1 MNKDGIMKAPSK
13 PQFISTVI
21 LVLAVMLIVK
31 LGWFAVELTLLDAK
45 GVEYTKP
52 SQAKALYYRTRF
64 ASQKLQQKKVV
75 KPKLPT
81 DTIRNIKLLAIYR
94 ADDLIVVTVSK
105 NNKATVLTRGGT
117 IDGYMLDDAT
127 AREAIFT
134 RSSKRYKIALEKSKA
149 SGKSSV
155 KYSDK
160 QERRRSRRPEIDNTS
175 TEGINNTGE
184 ITTVDRTLLE
194 KYTAHMDDIWKN
206 IGINETQ
213 VDGKIVGFQVTFV
226 RRGSDFAKLGL
237 RRGDVIT
244 AINGDVLDSYAKA
257 LEAYKNFDTIE
268 NLTLSIKRKKEEME
282 LEYEIK

>member
-1 MNKDGIMKAPSK
+1 MKAPSK

-21 LVLAVMLIVK
+21 LILAVMLIVK

-94 ADDLIVVTVSK
+94 SDDLIVVTVSK
-105 NNKATVLTRGGT
+105 NSKTTVLTRGGT

-134 RSSKRYKIALEKSKA
+134 RSSKRYKIALEKSK
-149 SGKSSV
+149 SKGTSSV
-155 KYSDK
+155 KYMEKPNSRGN
-160 QERRRSRRPEIDNTS
+160 RRTSRRPVIDDS
-175 TEGINNTGE
+175 PVEGIVNTDG
-184 ITTVDRTLLE
+184 ITTVDRSLLD
-194 KYTAHMDDIWKN
+194 KYTANMDDIWKS

-237 RRGDVIT
+237 RRGDIIT